1 MLPDRPALAAPRRAV
16 RSRRALA
23 GLLALSAG
31 LHLWLIDRWQ
41 PAAATSSSAS
51 ATAPAPASVAA
62 APPAPAR
69 PVELLSIPAPLPPQA
84 APVPPAPAA
93 ALVTQAQVQ
102 APAPMPAPR
111 APAAPARS
119 DPPVQALPAPIQT
132 AATQS
137 ETPPAELL
145 AVAARPLV
153 SLPAAGPV
161 VPPSVRLDYR
171 MSRGAL
177 VGRGQID
184 WDSDGQRYRMRLEA
198 RVPVVGLI
206 LAQNSSGRIDAQGVA
221 PERHTERRLRR
232 SERAVSF
239 VREGASPHVSF
250 SRREGQE
257 PLEPGMQDRLSWIA
271 QLTAR
276 LDAPGLKPGGQILM
290 PVAGTGGEVQH
301 WVFTLIERDEAG
313 RWHLRREPE
322 GPFDTRAEV
331 WTLPQAPHWPQR
343 LRLSEADGDAL
354 ELLLL
359 AS

>member
-1 MLPDRPALAAPRRAV
+1 VRARLALG
-16 RSRRALA
+16 
-23 GLLALSAG
+23 GLLVLSAA

-41 PAAATSSSAS
+41 SAS
-51 ATAPAPASVAA
+51 VSTAPTLVPTVRPVDLRPLPAPAPTS
-62 APPAPAR
+62 
-69 PVELLSIPAPLPPQA
+69 
-84 APVPPAPAA
+84 
-93 ALVTQAQVQ
+93 ALAQV
-102 APAPMPAPR
+102 AVTPPAPR
-111 APAAPARS
+111 APAAPV
-119 DPPVQALPAPIQT
+119 PTALPARSASPATDPQADAASARTMLAPT
-132 AATQS
+132 A
-137 ETPPAELL
+137 ETLTVAIKPPG
-145 AVAARPLV
+145 
-153 SLPAAGPV
+153 PAPETAPV
-161 VPPSVRLDYR
+161 MPPPVRLDYR
-171 MSRGAL
+171 LSRGAL

-184 WDSDGQRYRMRLEA
+184 WDLDGSRYRMRLEA
-198 RVPVVGLI
+198 RVPVIGLI
-206 LAQNSSGRIDAQGVA
+206 LTQTSTGHIDAQGIA
-221 PERHTERRLRR
+221 PERHTDQRLRR

-250 SRREGQE
+250 SGREGRE
-257 PLEPGMQDRLSWIA
+257 PLEPGTQDRLSWIA

-276 LDAPGLKPGGQILM
+276 LDAPGLTPGAHLVM
-290 PVAGTGGEVQH
+290 PVASTGGEVQH

>member
-1 MLPDRPALAAPRRAV
+1 
-16 RSRRALA
+16 
-23 GLLALSAG
+23 
-31 LHLWLIDRWQ
+31 
-41 PAAATSSSAS
+41 
-51 ATAPAPASVAA
+51 
-62 APPAPAR
+62 
-69 PVELLSIPAPLPPQA
+69 
-84 APVPPAPAA
+84 
-93 ALVTQAQVQ
+93 
-102 APAPMPAPR
+102 MPAPR

-250 SRREGQE
+250 SSREGQA